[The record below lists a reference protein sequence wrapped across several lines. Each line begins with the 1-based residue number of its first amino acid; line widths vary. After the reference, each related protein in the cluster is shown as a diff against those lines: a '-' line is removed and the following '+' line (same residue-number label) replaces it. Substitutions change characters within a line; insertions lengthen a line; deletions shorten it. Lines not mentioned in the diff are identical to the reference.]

1 MQLKLQDQAFGA
13 NDGGSGAY
21 SLMKLMEQCETY
33 TFEFPS
39 RNHAAD
45 QDVSRVATS
54 KLGTPPEKVD
64 AWGIAGGLCFGAWD
78 PSPSKAGG
86 VGEDLAS
93 AEHEAGG
100 GSGNDNADA
109 GGGFWNIV
117 ELSVCMSIESSTFFH
132 GQ

>member
-1 MQLKLQDQAFGA
+1 MQDQAIGA

-21 SLMKLMEQCETY
+21 SLMKLTEQGETY

-64 AWGIAGGLCFGAWD
+64 AWGIAGGAGD
-78 PSPSKAGG
+78 PSPSKAEG

-100 GSGNDNADA
+100 GSGKENADA
-109 GGGFWNIV
+109 GGGTWNNV
-117 ELSVCMSIESSTFFH
+117 ELSVCMSIESSTLFH
-132 GQ
+132 GP